1 MTWTDEQI
9 DKYVEDSFNLL
20 EAVQGKLEVEFGLGH
35 FERWDLDQE
44 KDELTFSDSS
54 GPAIVC
60 KVYALGTYGNG
71 YWKWAWANSSLV
83 DSFSN
88 KSKIMRKLGPLSG
101 LDIFVNEAF
110 EADENMPWEIA
121 GMALKEIGGVGVY
134 RCPSKSSELFVVIES
149 ITSNKPIQPTPKSGA
164 ADG

>member
-1 MTWTDEQI
+1 MVWTDAQI
-9 DKYVEDSFNLL
+9 DEYVEDSLNLL
-20 EAVQGKLEVEFGLGH
+20 ESLQDKLEIEYGLGH

-44 KDELTFSDSS
+44 KEQLTFSNSS
-54 GPAIVC
+54 GPEMIC
-60 KVYALGTYGNG
+60 KVSALGTYGNG

-83 DSFSN
+83 DSFSC

-101 LDIFVNEAF
+101 LEVFENEAF

-121 GMALKEIGGVGVY
+121 GMALKEIGGLGIY
-134 RCPSKSSELFVVIES
+134 CCPSESSELFVVIES
-149 ITSNKPIQPTPKSGA
+149 ITSNKPIQPTPKNGA